1 MAKKMTSLDLSKI
14 ETTDAA
20 FTQMMAN
27 LPNIDIDPYASESDR
42 PEEAEEVPSSSGEGD
57 VRETSGRGTKPSHRS
72 SRKQSPKPTSGR
84 ALMTISEHGRDSL
97 NMAKQFYCRAEGVKM
112 SREDF
117 LLLII
122 DKSLKKLSPKAY
134 ERWRYFED
142 SCGED

>member
-1 MAKKMTSLDLSKI
+1 MAKKMTSHDLSEI

-27 LPNIDIDPYASESDR
+27 LPNIDIDPYASGDDR
-42 PEEAEEVPSSSGEGD
+42 PEEAEEVPSSSGEGGGD
-57 VRETSGRGTKPSHRS
+57 GTVTAKPSRRPGQRKPSKPSSGRV
-72 SRKQSPKPTSGR
+72 
-84 ALMTISEHGRDSL
+84 LMTISEHGRDSL
-97 NMAKQFYCRAEGVKM
+97 NMAKQFYCRAEGVKL
-112 SREDF
+112 SREEF

-142 SCGED
+142 TCGED